1 MPVLQSSTATRLMA
15 TSVTASG
22 AIRLAPALAVLLGA
36 NVGTRLI
43 IQILAFNIA
52 EVAPVL
58 VLIGVIVFR
67 SSNDGRGRNLGG
79 SASAS
84 G

>member
-1 MPVLQSSTATRLMA
+1 
-15 TSVTASG
+15 
-22 AIRLAPALAVLLGA
+22 
-36 NVGTRLI
+36 
-43 IQILAFNIA
+43 LAFNIA

>member
-1 MPVLQSSTATRLMA
+1 
-15 TSVTASG
+15 
-22 AIRLAPALAVLLGA
+22 
-36 NVGTRLI
+36 
-43 IQILAFNIA
+43 LAFNIA

-67 SSNDGRGRNLGG
+67 SSNDGCGRNLGG

>member
-1 MPVLQSSTATRLMA
+1 MA

-22 AIRLAPALAVLLGA
+22 AIRLAP
-36 NVGTRLI
+36 GTRSPAWR
-43 IQILAFNIA
+43 QCRHQADHSDLAFNIA

-67 SSNDGRGRNLGG
+67 SSNDGCGRNLGG